1 MAKYLTFLVPAFV
14 CCSFFSQE
22 KYNSLLW
29 KIYSNEIKDTSY
41 IYGTMHTQ
49 DERVFNFKAGVLE
62 AFKSAEIYAMEL
74 NIDSINQTELMKGLL
89 MDSSKTLKQLLSK
102 SEYLEVSRYF
112 SDSLNMNLFFFE
124 KIQPI
129 YTAQMVAT
137 KELGSQQNLALD
149 VYFHSLAKQQNKKI
163 VGLEKMVE
171 QLNVFQK
178 FPYTLQ
184 AKELIKVVRDAMSL
198 QTNELENIIELYIK
212 EDLDS
217 LLLLTVESQ
226 LEDTTYANI
235 INDNLLVSRNYIMAN
250 RSEKYVKEHSVFI
263 AVGAAH
269 LPGEKGIIHLLR
281 DKGYKVE
288 PY

>member
-1 MAKYLTFLVPAFV
+1 MAKYLIFLIPAFV

-29 KIYSNEIKDTSY
+29 KIYSNELKDTSY
-41 IYGTMHTQ
+41 IYGTMHTK

-74 NIDSINQTELMKGLL
+74 NVDSVNQTELMEGLF

-112 SDSLNMNLFFFE
+112 SDSLNMSLLFFE

-149 VYFHSLAKQQNKKI
+149 AYFHSLAKQQNKKI

-178 FPYTLQ
+178 FPYALQ
-184 AKELIKVVRDAMSL
+184 AKELVKAVREAMSL
-198 QTNELENIIELYIK
+198 QSNELENIIELYVK
-212 EDLDS
+212 GDLDS

-226 LEDTTYANI
+226 LEDTTYAKI

-250 RSEKYVKEHSVFI
+250 RSEKYLKEYSVFI

-269 LPGEKGIIHLLR
+269 LPGKKGIIHLLR